1 MFTLLRENKG
11 TKARAGQSRMRSGT
25 VKTPAFFPVATQ
37 AAVKGLSARELDEIG
52 IQGLLV
58 NAYHLF
64 LRPGTEIVKAAGGLH
79 EFMGFNKPI
88 ITDSGGYQ
96 IFSLE
101 SLRRVTDEGVEFQSH
116 IDGKRFSL
124 TPQDVIR
131 IQLDLGPEVIVPLDE
146 CIKFPS
152 TEDAAQCAAQRTI
165 KWARDS
171 KEYFDKNKSDKVT
184 LFFGIVQGATYAKV
198 REYCV
203 KEISAL
209 SPDGIA
215 IGGLSVGEPRDV
227 RHEMLSV
234 VTDTLDKKYLRYFMG
249 YGKPKEI
256 LEAIH
261 LGIDLFDCVV
271 PTRFGRTGTAYTDE
285 GKIVVRNALY
295 AKEYAPVDKNCSC
308 YVCRR
313 FTRAYIRH
321 LINANEIL
329 AATLLTY
336 HNVFWYHNFLRKV
349 REAIEEGRFLEFKE
363 DFDSTFKEEPCL

>member
-1 MFTLLRENKG
+1 
-11 TKARAGQSRMRSGT
+11 
-25 VKTPAFFPVATQ
+25 
-37 AAVKGLSARELDEIG
+37 
-52 IQGLLV
+52 
-58 NAYHLF
+58 
-64 LRPGTEIVKAAGGLH
+64 
-79 EFMGFNKPI
+79 
-88 ITDSGGYQ
+88 
-96 IFSLE
+96 
-101 SLRRVTDEGVEFQSH
+101 
-116 IDGKRFSL
+116 
-124 TPQDVIR
+124 
-131 IQLDLGPEVIVPLDE
+131 VPLDE

-152 TEDAAQCAAQRTI
+152 SEDAAQCAAQRTI

>member
-1 MFTLLRENKG
+1 
-11 TKARAGQSRMRSGT
+11 MRSGT

-131 IQLDLGPEVIVPLDE
+131 IQLDLGPEVIVPLYE